1 MRIKR
6 LRLVKT
12 FSPVL
17 ECPRE
22 ILSDQF
28 RGVPKF
34 EFKAYMFDFLW
45 MMMKWN
51 INSFKCVLN
60 VFFVQCWI

>member
-1 MRIKR
+1 MSVLEERVRMRKV
-6 LRLVKT
+6 RLVKT

-28 RGVPKF
+28 RGVLKF
-34 EFKAYMFDFLW
+34 EFKAYMFDF
-45 MMMKWN
+45 
-51 INSFKCVLN
+51 
-60 VFFVQCWI
+60 